1 MLFSVAGCTVFTV
14 DSYHFTLW
22 FNRQEWTNP
31 VCGWLKFIGL
41 SFCLRQPNSSRP
53 PVKLPPAKPGAYQWG
68 ASKALAN
75 HEPPKGG
82 YTPNFIWS

>member
-1 MLFSVAGCTVFTV
+1 MPRLPYLLSLMILISACADDILAGQDQAIT
-14 DSYHFTLW
+14 
-22 FNRQEWTNP
+22 
-31 VCGWLKFIGL
+31 
-41 SFCLRQPNSSRP
+41 SSQI
-53 PVKLPPAKPGAYQWG
+53 VKLPPAKPGAYQWG